1 MFDEQNGKV
10 QFINC
15 WDREKIKQS
24 INYLAE
30 QCWQARVQPVDF
42 EFGSPDVGGDL
53 HQPALLGQGVQ
64 VVHLLVANVSK
75 IMRLVPTSSQSS
87 PSSQP
92 WTVERGRF
100 LQISVVG
107 VWGRICMTNV
117 IIYTERVEERISII
131 SHLRMCQTFHL
142 VAAFEMCFQYLE
154 TWQRFRFEFYVE
166 KIQHSTFM

>member
-42 EFGSPDVGGDL
+42 EFCSPDVGGDL
-53 HQPALLGQGVQ
+53 HQPPLLWQGVQ
-64 VVHLLVANVSK
+64 VVHLLVADVAE
-75 IMRLVPTSSQSS
+75 IMRLVPTTSQSS
-87 PSSQP
+87 PSAEP

-100 LQISVVG
+100 LQVSVVR
-107 VWGRICMTNV
+107 VWGRIWMTN
-117 IIYTERVEERISII
+117 ISILTEERISII
-131 SHLRMCQTFHL
+131 SHLGMSQTCHL
-142 VAAFEMCFQYLE
+142 EPAFEMCFQYLK
-154 TWQRFRFEFYVE
+154 T
-166 KIQHSTFM
+166 